1 MTYFKYPTAVS
12 ILLITLLTFSI
23 TSYADTLA
31 VPDSIPFAED
41 ADVPAAVLNECN
53 LNSKLAQFVRSYSKK
68 HFNKVISIDAA
79 GDNDKK
85 LSISITDV
93 HGSGGGAWSGGKS
106 VKIEGT
112 LTQNGKI
119 LGTFRALRASGGG
132 AFGGY
137 KGTCSILGRC
147 VKTLGKDVAAWAA
160 NPSMD
165 SRLGNL

>member
-1 MTYFKYPTAVS
+1 MTYSKHPVALS
-12 ILLITLLTFSI
+12 ILLVAMLTLSI
-23 TSYADTLA
+23 TASSETLA
-31 VPDSIPFAED
+31 ISDSIPFAED
-41 ADVPAAVLNECN
+41 ADVPAAVRNECN
-53 LNSKLAQFVRSYSKK
+53 LNTKLAKFIRTYAAKHFDKVVSISDADKNSKK
-68 HFNKVISIDAA
+68 
-79 GDNDKK
+79 
-85 LSISITDV
+85 LTISITDV
-93 HGSGGGAWSGGKS
+93 HGQGGGAWSGSKS

-112 LTQNGKI
+112 LTQNGKV

-165 SRLGNL
+165 SRLGDL